1 MTEALMTLQTF
12 SPALLAPA
20 REGRSPSFWRRLF
33 DAIMVG
39 RQRKADAYVVDYLER
54 HSGEYHDE
62 IRAAFERRRS
72 DR

>member
-20 REGRSPSFWRRLF
+20 REDRSPSFRRRLL

-39 RQRKADAYVVDYLER
+39 RQLKADAYVADYLER

-62 IRAAFERRRS
+62 IRAALRQRHS